1 MVDIIKR
8 TTLIVRDVERAAD
21 WYQSV
26 FGMTRWL
33 DTPFTLSGIGL
44 AAGNKGDQTHLVIM
58 KCVDPTIGMIGLL
71 QWVEPK
77 LDVPEEIPKKVG
89 FGSPIF
95 VVASDDATGAWE
107 RAKAQGSHIHSDP
120 RKWSFTDPTGKTK
133 AMIGTSFFDL
143 DGYFFEVN
151 QAIENEA

>member
-1 MVDIIKR
+1 MADILKR

-21 WYQSV
+21 WYQTV

-58 KCVDPTIGMIGLL
+58 KCLDPVVGMIGLL
-71 QWVEPK
+71 QWVDPK
-77 LDVPEEIPKKVG
+77 MDAPAEIPKQIS
-89 FGSPIF
+89 FGAPIF
-95 VVASDDATGAWE
+95 VMSSDDVTGAWT
-107 RAKAQGSHIHSDP
+107 RAKSLGSHIHAAP
-120 RKWSFTDPTGKTK
+120 RKWSFTDPIGTTKT
-133 AMIGTSFFDL
+133 MIGASFFDL

-151 QAIENEA
+151 QAIEDDA